1 MVTSGKQEATGKS
14 VLLYSGGMDS
24 LMFDYLMKPDVLLY
38 IPTGSE
44 YEMIES
50 SKIRLL
56 GKYFVCVDVHVIF
69 IYITQ
74 K

>member
-1 MVTSGKQEATGKS
+1 MVNMVTSGKQEATGKS

-56 GKYFVCVDVHVIF
+56 GKYGYLD
-69 IYITQ
+69 